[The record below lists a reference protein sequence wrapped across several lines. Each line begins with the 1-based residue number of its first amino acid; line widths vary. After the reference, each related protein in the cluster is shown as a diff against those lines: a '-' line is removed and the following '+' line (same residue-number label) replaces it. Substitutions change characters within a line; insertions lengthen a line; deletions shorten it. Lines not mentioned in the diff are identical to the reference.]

1 MSRPAWRK
9 LTAGGGALIALG
21 VLFVGLTVLSS
32 QLLRGVRLDLT
43 EHRLYTLTPG
53 TRHIVQT
60 LKEPLNLYLFY
71 SERAASQIPV
81 VRIYGQRVREFLQEL
96 AARSKGNIEL
106 HVIDPQPFSEEED
119 RATDFGIR
127 AVPVDNSGTSL
138 YLGLAGTNSTDGRA
152 VIDFLDPSKEPFLE
166 YDIAKLLV
174 ELSQPEKPV
183 IGWLSSI
190 PMSGGFD
197 PASGQ
202 PQAPWL
208 VYSQA
213 QQLFTMRPLA
223 PSLTQIAPDIDV
235 LVLVHPKDL
244 PAAAM
249 VAIDQ
254 YALRGGRLL
263 VFVDPLAEQDSGRA
277 AAMMPGAGHAS
288 SLEPLLSTWG
298 VSFDPNEV
306 LGDLQQGM
314 TVRLR
319 QDEPP
324 EQHVAIIGFG
334 SHALAE
340 GDVVT
345 TGLTQ
350 ITMATAGVL
359 RPKKDAATH
368 FEPLIQ
374 SSTRAAVI
382 PAQRFAQLTDPA
394 TLREGFKP
402 TGERYTVA
410 ARVTGM
416 VKTAFPNGPPP
427 GAPPA
432 AGPAPLSASSKPL
445 NLIVVADADM
455 LADFLWVR
463 WENFLGQRTA
473 SAWANNGDFVWNALD
488 NLAGSSDLISVRGR
502 ASFLRPFERVD
513 TLRAMAQDRFLA
525 EQKEL
530 EGQLAQTERKLEALQ
545 ANRSDL
551 ASGASG
557 AHAPSS
563 QTILT
568 ADQERELQR
577 FQKER
582 LRIRKEL
589 RDVKLGLDRDI
600 RALGNRLKLIDIVLA
615 PTAFV
620 LVAWLIAVAAR
631 RRRLAPAPS
640 GTSTPSA
647 APLPPTDG

>member
-9 LTAGGGALIALG
+9 LSAGGGALVALG

-32 QLLRGVRLDLT
+32 QLLRGARLDLT
-43 EHRLYTLTPG
+43 QHRLYTLTPG
-53 TRHIVQT
+53 TRHIVET

-71 SERAASQIPV
+71 SEHAASQLPV
-81 VRIYGQRVREFLQEL
+81 VHIYGQRVRELLQEL
-96 AARSKGNIEL
+96 ADRSKGNVQL

-119 RATDFGIR
+119 RATEFGIR
-127 AVPVDNSGTSL
+127 AIPVDSSGTSL

-166 YDIAKLLV
+166 YDVAKLLV
-174 ELSQPEKPV
+174 ELSQPKKPV
-183 IGWLSSI
+183 IGWLSSL
-190 PMSGGFD
+190 PMTGGFD

-202 PQAPWL
+202 PDPPWL

-213 QQLFTMRPLA
+213 QQLFTMRTLQPA
-223 PSLTQIAPDIDV
+223 ITQVPPDIDV

-244 PAAAM
+244 PATAM
-249 VAIDQ
+249 YALDQ

-263 VFVDPLAEQDSGRA
+263 VFVDPIAEQDRARPGGR
-277 AAMMPGAGHAS
+277 MPGAQS
-288 SLEPLLSTWG
+288 SSLLEPLLSTWG

-306 LGDLQQGM
+306 VGDLQQGM

-324 EQHVAIIGFG
+324 AQHVAIIGFG
-334 SHALAE
+334 SHALTE

-345 TGLTQ
+345 SGLTQ

-359 RPKKDAATH
+359 RAKKEATTH

-374 SSTRAAVI
+374 SSTHAGLI
-382 PAQRFAQLTDPA
+382 PADRFTQMTDPA
-394 TLREGFKP
+394 TLREGLKA

-410 ARVTGM
+410 ARVTGT
-416 VKTAFPNGPPP
+416 VKTAFPDGPPP
-427 GAPPA
+427 GAAPA
-432 AGPAPLSASSKPL
+432 GAPAQLTASSKPL
-445 NLIVVADADM
+445 NLIVVSDADM

-513 TLRAMAQDRFLA
+513 ALRATAQDRFLA

-530 EGQLAQTERKLEALQ
+530 EAQLAQTEQKLDALQ
-545 ANRSDL
+545 ANRGES
-551 ASGASG
+551 APG
-557 AHAPSS
+557 AHAAPSA
-563 QTILT
+563 TILT

-615 PTAFV
+615 PAAFAV
-620 LVAWLIAVAAR
+620 VALLISVTAR
-631 RRRLAPAPS
+631 RRRRVASAPSAPSAPAPS
-640 GTSTPSA
+640 
-647 APLPPTDG
+647 PLPAPEG